1 MRASAQDYFRF
12 GWYSW
17 FVVLT
22 GGQMP
27 GGSLANSL
35 LVIPCNF
42 QTESRLYW
50 SGRRMWTRWANRVNT
65 IDWRVR
71 IFDSERPCSEQNT
84 FSLTRTVRIS
94 IDPVNHRWLSA
105 RLRSDTMCICRNRCL
120 PRRIFEKDTKW
131 ESYRSRK
138 LPVDER
144 WVHLIIRFWLL
155 PNWVPKWV

>member
-105 RLRSDTMCICRNRCL
+105 RLRSDTIVSAEIDTC
-120 PRRIFEKDTKW
+120 PEGSSRRIPNEKVTDREK
-131 ESYRSRK
+131 YRSMSHGCI
-138 LPVDER
+138 
-144 WVHLIIRFWLL
+144 W
-155 PNWVPKWV
+155 